1 MDPSEIF
8 DRNARIRA
16 RNRAARTGGDS
27 DFVRDHMM
35 SGIVERIE
43 AIDRDFTDI
52 LDIGAWRGGFLWNG
66 ASIVRIDAGNAF
78 ARLNGGIRMEEDRL
92 ALGEARFDLVIS
104 AASLDQVNDLPGAL
118 TLIRRALRPG
128 GMFVAAFL
136 GAGSL
141 SALRHALR
149 IAEPEPPAPRLHPQI
164 DVRSAGDL
172 LTRAGFADSVADN
185 ETMAVRYPSLARLIG
200 DLRGMAATNLLRARR
215 PMTRGVMARAGEAF
229 HALGDPDGKTVE
241 RFGIIYMTGFAP
253 VLDAKPRRRG
263 GAAFAAITAG
273 LPSKD

>member
-16 RNRAARTGGDS
+16 RDRAAHTGGDS

-43 AIDRDFTDI
+43 AIDRDFADI
-52 LDIGAWRGGFLWNG
+52 LDIGAWRGGFAWNG
-66 ASIVRIDAGNAF
+66 ASIVRIDAGDAF

-92 ALGEARFDLVIS
+92 ALGEAQFDLVIS

-172 LTRAGFADSVADN
+172 LTRAGFADPVADN
-185 ETMAVRYPSLARLIG
+185 ETMAVRYSNLARLIA
-200 DLRGMAATNLLRARR
+200 DLRGMAATNLLHSRR
-215 PMTRGVMARAGEAF
+215 PMRRDILARATDAF
-229 HALGDPDGKTVE
+229 GTLADPDGKTPE
-241 RFGIIYMTGFAP
+241 RFEIVYMTGFAP
-253 VLDAKPRRRG
+253 DPSAKPHSRG
-263 GAAFAAITAG
+263 GRTFAAITAG
-273 LPSKD
+273 LPPKD